1 MAENVT
7 IARPYA
13 DAAFGL
19 ARGAGALASW
29 LEFLNRLAAI
39 TANAEIQ
46 AFFSSPNLSAD
57 QLAGLLQEMAG
68 ELTDEQR
75 NFIRVLV
82 DNERLYVLPEI
93 RNLFVVLKN
102 GHEGVLEARVVSA
115 FPLDDATLASLKA
128 DLEARFKAHIDA
140 IVTVDPELIGGVR
153 IAIGDEVIDAS
164 VRGKLASMAAA
175 LKNQELSNA
184 TQPL

>member
-1 MAENVT
+1 MAGNVT

-13 DAAFGL
+13 DAAFKL

-29 LEFLNRLAAI
+29 LDVLDRLAVI
-39 TANAEIQ
+39 TVDADMQ
-46 AFFSSPNLSAD
+46 ACISDPNMSAG
-57 QLAGLLQEMAG
+57 QLARLLLDVVG

-75 NFIRVLV
+75 SFIGVLV
-82 DNERLYVLPEI
+82 ENDRLQVLQEI
-93 RNLFVVLKN
+93 RDLFVVLKN
-102 GHEGVLEARVVSA
+102 EHESVLEARIASA

-128 DLEARFKAHIDA
+128 DLETRFKARIDA
-140 IVTVDPELIGGVR
+140 IVTIDPELIGGIRV
-153 IAIGDEVIDAS
+153 AIGDEVIDAS

-184 TQPL
+184 T